1 MMTSSSYRFA
11 FSLMAGALAL
21 LAALPVTAVAQVG
34 SYPSGLYPSYA
45 YPLYPAYRPSVSA
58 IPSYSSSINRYN
70 GYIPGATYRPGFD
83 PGFTSSYARTLP
95 SVSPPTTNSY
105 RFYIPGERGGD
116 QARTENSARLE
127 VLVPGDA
134 MVWFNDWKSKSTGPV
149 RQFLSPSL
157 TPGHKYA
164 YTVRAQWEENGR
176 PVTQTREVVVSAGGQ
191 VRVDFSAPA
200 NTDQEKK
207 NKER

>member
-1 MMTSSSYRFA
+1 MIRSSWSRSP
-11 FSLMAGALAL
+11 FSLMAAALAL

-34 SYPSGLYPSYA
+34 SYPNGLYPSYA
-45 YPLYPAYRPSVSA
+45 YPIYPAYRPSISSPA
-58 IPSYSSSINRYN
+58 NSSSINRYN

-83 PGFTSSYARTLP
+83 PGFTSSYARTVP
-95 SVSPPTTNSY
+95 SVTPPSTYPY
-105 RFYIPGERGGD
+105 RFYIPGERGED

-157 TPGHKYA
+157 TPGHKYS

-176 PVTQTREVVVSAGGQ
+176 PVTQTREVIVSAGGQ

-200 NTDQEKK
+200 NTDQRKK
-207 NKER
+207 NKQR